1 MLPDMSDI
9 SLKQLAQTAKTTAIA
24 GAAAGVTMGLVRGI
38 ISVRRS
44 RLRDPYDVAVEG
56 LTHIGTGAI
65 LGVLGASAS
74 ALAGVSVAASA
85 GRGILT
91 IAVPMAASM
100 VVTSSAHERVH
111 NIARTWSE
119 RFVIGLKP
127 PSNADSDLLRLRE
140 GVSETE

>member
-1 MLPDMSDI
+1 MLPGMSNI

-24 GAAAGVTMGLVRGI
+24 GAAAGVAVGVVHGI

-44 RLRDPYDVAVEG
+44 HLRDPYDVAAEG
-56 LTHIGTGAI
+56 LTHVGTGAI
-65 LGVLGASAS
+65 LGVLGATAS

-91 IAVPMAASM
+91 IAAPMAAGM

-111 NIARTWSE
+111 HLARTWSE
-119 RFVIGLKP
+119 RFVRGLKP
-127 PSNADSDLLRLRE
+127 PPKHLPNP
-140 GVSETE
+140 